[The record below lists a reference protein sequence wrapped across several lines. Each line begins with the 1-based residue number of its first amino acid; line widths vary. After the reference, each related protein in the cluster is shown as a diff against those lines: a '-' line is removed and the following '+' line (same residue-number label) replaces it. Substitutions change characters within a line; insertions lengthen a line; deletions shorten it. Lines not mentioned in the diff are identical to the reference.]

1 MPIYEVNMGEV
12 QLRFEVAKGPFPT
25 LLMGKARKSCRAA
38 PQPPRG
44 TQLQQG
50 CTNERANPFLTCNP
64 LKYELIKIN
73 THHFK
78 NGKIYCE
85 SPSKA
90 NGMEFL
96 SRTEHGEACPL
107 AEGRFREGFKVHF
120 LAVKC

>member
-1 MPIYEVNMGEV
+1 MPIYDANMSEV
-12 QLRFEVAKGPFPT
+12 QLRSEVAKGPFPT
-25 LLMGKARKSCRAA
+25 LFTGKESCRAT
-38 PQPPRG
+38 PQHPRG

-50 CTNERANPFLTCNP
+50 CINEKANPFLTCK
-64 LKYELIKIN
+64 LSKYELIKIN

-90 NGMEFL
+90 NGREFL
-96 SRTEHGEACPL
+96 SRTGHGEACPL

-120 LAVKC
+120 LAVKCR